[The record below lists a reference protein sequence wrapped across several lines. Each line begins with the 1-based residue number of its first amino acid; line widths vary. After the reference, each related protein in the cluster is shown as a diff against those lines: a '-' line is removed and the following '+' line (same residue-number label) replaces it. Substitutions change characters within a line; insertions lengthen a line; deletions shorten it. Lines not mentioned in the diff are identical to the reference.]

1 MPNKKKTFEDNL
13 KDLEAIVTQLE
24 NGDVPLEE
32 AIEQF
37 QKGMALSKELQK
49 TLQDAEKTL
58 VKVMQPDGSE
68 VEMDVTHQKQ
78 RCEPGFGK

>member
-68 VEMDVTHQKQ
+68 VEMDV
-78 RCEPGFGK
+78 